1 MVVLTLMCGRAPLR
15 RGSLLALVHGVLRH
29 LDQGIGPTLL
39 GRPVVGGAERI
50 GERLD
55 SCFERRATDRIQPG
69 IKPGTCRPSSR

>member
-1 MVVLTLMCGRAPLR
+1 VAGLHYAAAAC
-15 RGSLLALVHGVLRH
+15 LVHGVLRH